1 MKLNVGG
8 TLFTTRVATMCTVS
22 SSALARSC
30 RSWRESKSPECDTMF
45 LDMDAESFRLILNCL
60 RNPALAQRVQL
71 ASFAFP
77 AGTDRE
83 TFTADVNLLGL
94 DPAIATAGPVHDA
107 DATSE
112 AINALRGAPPLPE
125 PPPDVAEPDQPP
137 PAQQPLCR
145 ATNASTASA
154 GDVPKT
160 NELQQLPE
168 QTAAAA
174 AAARLFGG
182 YGGEPVEC
190 TAATEDGASA
200 PAPVPAAAILMAPH
214 APSGSKKAG
223 RPRFS
228 RKQLAAVVAVVVAIA
243 AVVAIVLLATDSD
256 MDASCTATAGELGPA
271 VPWAAATD
279 GSELSITLTGDV
291 ACAVG
296 SPCSA
301 EPAARRRS
309 RSRTPGGTCESN
321 AGGIVPAARRAG
333 GAVPG
338 VVTPKMVA
346 RVS

>member
-1 MKLNVGG
+1 MI
-8 TLFTTRVATMCTVS
+8 S
-22 SSALARSC
+22 SCDVRALHRGPEGIWGHARQSEQAAQGYQRPPGC
-30 RSWRESKSPECDTMF
+30 SST
-45 LDMDAESFRLILNCL
+45 A
-60 RNPALAQRVQL
+60 PARTAVH
-71 ASFAFP
+71 
-77 AGTDRE
+77 AGRR
-83 TFTADVNLLGL
+83 AV
-94 DPAIATAGPVHDA
+94 PATAGG
-107 DATSE
+107 
-112 AINALRGAPPLPE
+112 AIIE
-125 PPPDVAEPDQPP
+125 P
-137 PAQQPLCR
+137 R
-145 ATNASTASA
+145 ATNASSASA
-154 GDVPKT
+154 SDVPKT

-296 SPCSA
+296 SPCNLL
-301 EPAARRRS
+301 PAARRRS

-321 AGGIVPAARRAG
+321 AGGIVPAARRRRRPSSAPWRTACG
-333 GAVPG
+333 PG
-338 VVTPKMVA
+338 PPRPSHSSACSSKT
-346 RVS
+346 